1 MNKEIH
7 IQSGELADAIRIGGR
22 AAAQP
27 VVFNRT
33 IGLFQRADADH
44 PGSTAVLFA
53 SPWGLEE
60 LCTRKFWR
68 IIAEKLAEKG
78 IPSFRFDWPGTGDA
92 LDDGDFSRGLAVWS
106 DALVAGAGLLKDLS
120 GCQRIIVLSQGLG
133 CVIAADAAA
142 RMDGLEAIAFM
153 APVVSGRHY
162 TRELSIWSGM
172 VDADLGLPE
181 AQRDKTGVSIASLKL
196 PTEVA
201 EGLRRANLMTLG
213 SKIAAQC
220 LVLARVDRP
229 SDREFA
235 AHLSRLGMDTVTE
248 DYTSYDK
255 LVSNPVISQLPLA
268 VADRIV
274 DWAAGVAGRFP
285 PIEARALVVEDVKA
299 GTLQGDGFAETPLR
313 FGCGDRL
320 YGVLCEPQGT
330 RRGATVLFLTSA
342 YDRHAGWGRTIAT
355 IARALARRGVASL
368 RFDTA
373 NASDSP
379 PVPGIPDQV
388 LYHDAQNADVAEAL
402 SFLNSLGTAAI
413 IAAGRCSGAYLG
425 FQNIVADPRLSG
437 AVLVNPIT
445 FYWEPGR
452 SVDEAVR
459 EGSRT
464 LEEYGSRLLRASTF
478 KRLVRGGLDFVGIAR
493 NVAGGMGRRI
503 AKRARHLLRGRTTE
517 GRAVYKAFGVLK
529 ERQSPVELL
538 YSYRDPG
545 LEYFGYYFDAR
556 EGRIAGYPNVSVKKI
571 ADADHNL
578 TPQHARDIYIDALE
592 RMAVR
597 FPG

>member
-7 IQSGELADAIRIGGR
+7 RQSGEFADAVRIGGR

-27 VVFNRT
+27 VVFNQT
-33 IGLFQRADADH
+33 IGLFQRADTDH
-44 PGSTAVLFA
+44 SGNTAVLFA

-68 IIAEKLAEKG
+68 IIAEQLAEKG

-92 LDDGDFSRGLAVWS
+92 LDGGDFSKGLAVWS
-106 DALVAGAGLLKDLS
+106 DALVAGAALLKDLS
-120 GCQRIIVLSQGLG
+120 GCQRVIVLSQGLG
-133 CVIAADAAA
+133 CVIAADAAGHIG
-142 RMDGLEAIAFM
+142 GLDAIAFM

-196 PTEVA
+196 PAEVA

-213 SKIAAQC
+213 SKIAPEC

-235 AHLSRLGMDTVTE
+235 AHLSQLGIDTILE

-268 VADRIV
+268 VAGRIA
-274 DWAAGVAGRFP
+274 DWAAGVAGRIASP
-285 PIEARALVVEDVKA
+285 EVHAPAIRDVKP
-299 GTLQGDGFAETPLR
+299 GTLQGDDFCETPLR
-313 FGCGDRL
+313 FGRGDRL
-320 YGVLCEPQGT
+320 YGVLCEPQGA

-342 YDRHAGWGRTIAT
+342 YDRHAGWGRTIVT

-379 PVPGIPDQV
+379 PVPGVPDQV

-402 SFLNSLGTAAI
+402 SFLNGLGTPAI

-425 FQNIVADPRLSG
+425 FQSAVADPRLSG

-478 KRLVRGGLDFVGIAR
+478 KRLVRGELDFAGIAR

-529 ERQSPVELL
+529 DRQIPVELL

-556 EGRIAGYPNVSVKKI
+556 EDRIAGYPNVSVKKI
-571 ADADHNL
+571 PDADHNL
-578 TPQHARDIYIDALE
+578 TPQHARTIYIDALE
-592 RMAVR
+592 RMALR
-597 FPG
+597 FQG